1 MGQSD
6 GRTRRR
12 RDGPRMV
19 SMSVSVPPD
28 MRATIA
34 NAAEADGVADGVLA
48 RAALERGLPAEID
61 ARRKRRAREAGRA
74 AGRVR

>member
-1 MGQSD
+1 
-6 GRTRRR
+6 
-12 RDGPRMV
+12 MV

-34 NAAEADGVADGVLA
+34 NAAEADGVADGVVA

-61 ARRKRRAREAGRA
+61 ARRKRRARAGRA
-74 AGRVR
+74 GGQGTPT